1 MLVSEFDDVN
11 FNLKTGIKARYN
23 IFMRNLADFLKRK
36 LCNFPNIPFIDT
48 QDFHGPRRQ
57 VTTLLLCK
65 HFFRLLWKQSW
76 AQRFELESDAFHFTQ
91 KEGRFNKTLI
101 VLKLKGLFR
110 PPPHD
115 YTCELFL
122 WNCLVKRFWISRYT
136 MMVWWTLQRS
146 RKFRFLAF
154 FSLNLKLLVSWPR
167 YIDTDWYKEQDT
179 KAQIQI

>member
-110 PPPHD
+110 PPPRLHMWIVFVKLPRE
-115 YTCELFL
+115 TFL
-122 WNCLVKRFWISRYT
+122 NITVHYDGMMDVTEKQKISI
-136 MMVWWTLQRS
+136 S
-146 RKFRFLAF
+146 SF
-154 FSLNLKLLVSWPR
+154 FF
-167 YIDTDWYKEQDT
+167 T
-179 KAQIQI
+179 